1 MTSAGRGSPSSPQ
14 TRDRLER
21 PGASQSCHPS
31 CPPFPC
37 LLPPASCHLPPT
49 PPQSQTREGSCRPV
63 PGVTWGPA
71 PSRLFCDRLGILG
84 GAFWEGPSPWGQAR
98 AASLAAR
105 EVSARSTEVQAAP
118 GRGLGA
124 AYEQSQVFVALALP
138 PSGVPFKETV
148 SAGGWQ
154 LRGLAV
160 PHPASY
166 RWSSTSGARLGDV
179 LTSGR
184 ARRVASASPLS
195 LWGSW
200 ETSHLV
206 HKKASV

>member
-1 MTSAGRGSPSSPQ
+1 MTSASRGSPSGPQ
-14 TRDRLER
+14 TRNRLER

-37 LLPPASCHLPPT
+37 LLPPATSRPPLPSPKRVKEAADLSPESRGVPLQVASSVT
-49 PPQSQTREGSCRPV
+49 GS
-63 PGVTWGPA
+63 
-71 PSRLFCDRLGILG
+71 
-84 GAFWEGPSPWGQAR
+84 AFWEGPSPWGQAR

-124 AYEQSQVFVALALP
+124 AYEQRQVFVALALP

-166 RWSSTSGARLGDV
+166 WWSSTSGARLGDV